1 MLLVSVL
8 ASSGNRT
15 DRWTVLLSQCHDLF
29 VSEETVGPC
38 WEFSHVSG
46 LLPRLSSS
54 CGSGEDSPPEHP
66 VGHGMSPRGHEC
78 LVNWWP

>member
-8 ASSGNRT
+8 ASSGKRA

-29 VSEETVGPC
+29 VPEETVGPC
-38 WEFSHVSG
+38 WVFGHVSG

-54 CGSGEDSPPEHP
+54 CWSGEDAPPEHT
-66 VGHGMSPRGHEC
+66 VGHGLSPRGYARG
-78 LVNWWP
+78 W